1 MKTHIVLVS
10 FVATAVLVGCTS
22 DLSHQTASPTSAK
35 QTTASEG
42 TIRETN
48 ASKGRNLEKSA
59 RQASVQEAR
68 ESGSRKDN
76 AIEARDDRSVSAQ
89 TQPAASLKR
98 PRIPTPI
105 PTPGATVDS
114 VGSLIQSAPV
124 ANSFRAAPSNP
135 VSSAV
140 RMMPP
145 AQTDRENYAAYD
157 DSGVRRVAQSP
168 VSTFSIDVDTG
179 AYSNMRRF
187 IDKGALPP
195 ENAVRVE
202 ELINYFDYDY
212 PYANDGEHPFG
223 VHSEMTSTPWN
234 PETLLLRVGIRG
246 EDLDADKDIP
256 ANLVFLVDVSG
267 SMNQANKLSL
277 VKQSLLMLTTH
288 LDSEDKV
295 SIVVYAGTSGV
306 VLEPTQGNER
316 SEIVAAIRS
325 LRAGGGT
332 NGGDGIRSAYQL
344 ATKHFISDGVNRV
357 ILATDGD
364 FNVGTTS
371 FDELKKLVERKRKS
385 GVFLTTLGFGQGNYN
400 DHLMEQLAD
409 SGNGNYAYID
419 SIHEARKV
427 LVEEMQSTL
436 YTIAKD
442 VKIQV
447 EFNPQLVDEYRLIG
461 YENRVLAREDFNDDR
476 VDAGDIGAGHTVT
489 ALYEIALKGSGSRRV
504 DQLRYQVDRADNS
517 ESVVT
522 KPALIDELAFIKL
535 RYKRPDSNVS
545 TLIEHPVSA
554 LKVSGTASV
563 DLRFAAAV
571 AGFGQLLRGGR
582 FIEDFAY
589 EDVLRI
595 ARDAKGADTYGYRA
609 QFIALVETVQVL
621 NSISHSHL
629 NGAGKPKGAEQGQKE
644 QG

>member
-1 MKTHIVLVS
+1 MRKQIVVIS
-10 FVATAVLVGCTS
+10 FIATAMLVGCTS
-22 DLSHQTASPTSAK
+22 DMSRQQAKEISVHETPADEASSAK
-35 QTTASEG
+35 
-42 TIRETN
+42 
-48 ASKGRNLEKSA
+48 
-59 RQASVQEAR
+59 ASVR
-68 ESGSRKDN
+68 ELKRRDEKTKDN
-76 AIEARDDRSVSAQ
+76 HAQARDDRSVIARTQPETTRNRPRTQ
-89 TQPAASLKR
+89 TQTHAGNASTIGEL
-98 PRIPTPI
+98 
-105 PTPGATVDS
+105 V
-114 VGSLIQSAPV
+114 QSAPPV
-124 ANSFRAAPSNP
+124 KNFRAAPSNP
-135 VSSAV
+135 IATGV

-145 AQTDRENYAAYD
+145 THTDRENYLAYD
-157 DSGVRRVAQSP
+157 DSGIRRVTQSP

-187 IDKGALPP
+187 LDQGSLPP
-195 ENAVRVE
+195 ENAVRIE

-212 PYANDGEHPFG
+212 PYANEGEHPFG
-223 VHSEMTSTPWN
+223 VHSEMVKTPWN
-234 PETLLLRVGIRG
+234 PETVLLRVGVRG
-246 EDLDADKDIP
+246 EDLDVDKDIP

-267 SMNQANKLSL
+267 SMNQSNKLSL
-277 VKQSLLMLTTH
+277 VKKSLLMLTTH
-288 LDSEDKV
+288 LDRNDKV

-306 VLEPTQGNER
+306 VLEPTQGNEHG
-316 SEIVAAIRS
+316 EIASAIRS

-344 ATKHFISDGVNRV
+344 AREHFVAGGINRV

-371 FDELKKLVERKRKS
+371 FDELKKLVELKRKS

-409 SGNGNYAYID
+409 AGNGNYAYID

-427 LVEEMQSTL
+427 LVEEMDSTL

-461 YENRVLAREDFNDDR
+461 YENRILDREDFNDDR

-489 ALYEIALKGSGSRRV
+489 ALYEVALKGSGSRRV
-504 DQLRYQVDRADNS
+504 DDLRYQRDKAKDTEATTLPSILN
-517 ESVVT
+517 E
-522 KPALIDELAFIKL
+522 ELAFVKL

-554 LKVSGTASV
+554 DMMQDTASV

-582 FIEDFAY
+582 FVEDFAY
-589 EDVLRI
+589 DDVVRI
-595 ARDAKGADTYGYRA
+595 ARDAKGADTHGYRA
-609 QFIALVETVQVL
+609 QFIALVETVKAL
-621 NSISHSHL
+621 NVISNSHL
-629 NGAGKPKGAEQGQKE
+629 NRTSKNSAGTENRSFQRVTKKNQG
-644 QG
+644 